1 MLLHRRKVPR
11 LSNFKHYKTAE
22 SDRVSKGRKVVY
34 GLGAIAENTMQ
45 NGINNMANPFFN
57 VALGVSPA
65 LLGVATSIFRIWD
78 AVTDPIMGLISDRT
92 ESRFGRRAPYI
103 VLGSALAGLL
113 FALMWWCPLG
123 MSTTFYFGWFL
134 LISILFYT
142 AFTIFGVP
150 FVALGY
156 EMSPDYHER
165 TRIMSY
171 RTWFSSIGGICIQ
184 WLFWLTQRNVFKGT
198 VDGMRWVGIG
208 LGVLLLVMGAAPGL
222 FIKERKLTVA
232 EVSHNRKNIKL
243 SGLLKVFGVAPF
255 RCILWT
261 LVWAILGM
269 WLVGVLGFYINVY
282 YIFGGDLKSASM
294 ILSVAGTFYHLCCMA
309 SVPLVS
315 WVSGKIG
322 KKAALLIFMFIAVLA
337 NLAKW
342 WCFSPSNPWLQLI
355 ATGLIAPGLSA
366 IWTLLA
372 SMTADVTDF
381 DELENGTRRE
391 GSFGA
396 FYGWTMKL
404 GFAFCFL
411 VCGFILVWTGFDA
424 SLGGAQPVKTLFLMR
439 LLYTV
444 VPAGGILIA
453 MAVIARFPINEVKAR
468 EIRRLLEIRR
478 GGNAERLSG
487 LS

>member
-1 MLLHRRKVPR
+1 MSAGPSEKGTG
-11 LSNFKHYKTAE
+11 S
-22 SDRVSKGRKVVY
+22 VSAGKKLAY
-34 GLGAIAENTMQ
+34 GVGAVAENTMQ
-45 NGINNMANPFFN
+45 NGVNTMANPFFN

-65 LLGVATSIFRIWD
+65 LLGIATCVFRIWD
-78 AVTDPIMGLISDRT
+78 AVTDPVMGMISDRT

-103 VLGSALAGLL
+103 VGGAALAGLL
-113 FALMWWCPLG
+113 FALMWWCPRG
-123 MSTTFYFGWFL
+123 MSPAFYFGWFT
-134 LISILFYT
+134 LISVLFYT

-171 RTWFSSIGGICIQ
+171 RTWFSSLGGICIQ
-184 WLFWLTQRNVFKGT
+184 WLFWLTQRDCFEDT

-208 LGVLLLVMGAAPGL
+208 VGILLLVMGSAPGF
-222 FIKERKLTVA
+222 FIKERKLTVE
-232 EVSHNRKNIKL
+232 EVTHNRQNIKF
-243 SGLLKVFGVAPF
+243 SGLLKVFGVKPF

-261 LVWAILGM
+261 LTWAVIGM
-269 WLVGVLGFYINVY
+269 FLVITLGFYINVY
-282 YIFGGDLKSASM
+282 YVFGGNLKAASM
-294 ILSVAGTFYHLCCMA
+294 LLGASGTFYHCCCMA
-309 SVPLVS
+309 SVPLIS
-315 WVSGKIG
+315 WVSGKLG
-322 KKAALLIFMFIAVLA
+322 KKVTLLIFMFIAVLA

-342 WCFSPSNPWLQLI
+342 WCFTPANPWLQLL

-372 SMTADVTDF
+372 SMTADVTDL

-404 GFAFCFL
+404 GLAFCFL
-411 VCGFILVWTGFDA
+411 ISGFILQWTGFDA
-424 SLGGAQPVKTLFLMR
+424 KLGGAQPEGTLFAIR

-444 VPAGGILIA
+444 VPAVGILIA
-453 MAVIARFPINEVKAR
+453 MAVIARFPINQQKAA
-468 EIRRLLEIRR
+468 EIRKQLEARR
-478 GGNAERLSG
+478 GTAAVEKSK
-487 LS
+487 